1 MIIISGRHVSV
12 TDAMKQH
19 VEDKL
24 KPVVDVPNLKITSV
38 RVVLDVEKNRC
49 KAEIIVNMKNHD
61 LEAVTET
68 LDMYQA
74 IDQSVE
80 KIDGQIR
87 KLLDKVQDH
96 HRGKSVKD
104 VEVEP
109 EEEKE

>member
-1 MIIISGRHVSV
+1 
-12 TDAMKQH
+12 MKQH

-74 IDQSVE
+74 IDQSIE
-80 KIDGQIR
+80 KIDSQIR

-96 HRGKSVKD
+96 HRGQSVKD
-104 VEVEP
+104 IEVV

>member
-74 IDQSVE
+74 IDQSIE
-80 KIDGQIR
+80 KIDSQIR

-96 HRGKSVKD
+96 HRGQSVKD
-104 VEVEP
+104 IEVV